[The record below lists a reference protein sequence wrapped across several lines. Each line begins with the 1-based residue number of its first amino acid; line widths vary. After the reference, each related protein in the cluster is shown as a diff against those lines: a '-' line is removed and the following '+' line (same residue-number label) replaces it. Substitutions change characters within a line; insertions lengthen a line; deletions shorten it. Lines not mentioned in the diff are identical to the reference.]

1 MMINRHKHIFGI
13 AHNIYVSRLV
23 SFIRALRDE
32 AIRKMSFEYARLREA
47 GKHFLGGLGVCYSI
61 GIRSNRQ
68 NNPFHKRYSFIQSS
82 LVYFT
87 IMKNLPY
94 NFPSPSGAC
103 EKWQK
108 QPAKFQKMYNS
119 TICKEKCGSQQRRF
133 SIFVKRMRHYI
144 KINHCYQ
151 WEANNKQKVY
161 FFAPWRVSA

>member
-61 GIRSNRQ
+61 GIRSDRQ

-103 EKWQK
+103 EK
-108 QPAKFQKMYNS
+108 
-119 TICKEKCGSQQRRF
+119 
-133 SIFVKRMRHYI
+133 
-144 KINHCYQ
+144 
-151 WEANNKQKVY
+151 
-161 FFAPWRVSA
+161 